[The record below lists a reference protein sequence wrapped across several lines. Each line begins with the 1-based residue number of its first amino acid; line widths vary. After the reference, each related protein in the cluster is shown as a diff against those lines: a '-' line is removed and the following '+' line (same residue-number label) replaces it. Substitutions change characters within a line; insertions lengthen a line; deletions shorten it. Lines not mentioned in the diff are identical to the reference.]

1 MLRERV
7 DAGRVLD
14 LVEPDDVGVEPGE
27 RRQQLVALPGEL
39 VGGWSASAPRQ
50 SRFALP
56 PHGPGTSG
64 VDWSSVSSVRK
75 KLSVF
80 IAATR
85 SVPPTG
91 SGAAGR
97 GLTAV

>member
-1 MLRERV
+1 MLCQRL
-7 DAGRVLD
+7 DAGRVLE
-14 LVEPDDVGVEPGE
+14 LVQTDDVAVEPGQRGE
-27 RRQQLVALPGEL
+27 ELVALAREL
-39 VGGWSASAPRQ
+39 VRLVGVGPAAVEVRVAAARCPGR
-50 SRFALP
+50 SR
-56 PHGPGTSG
+56 
-64 VDWSSVSSVRK
+64 SSVVSSVTK

-97 GLTAV
+97 GFAGM